1 MIKFVDLSWQS
12 LILTTHHMDE
22 IQPLL
27 DEVVLLREGRILAH
41 KNVEDIREYDNV
53 GLITWMEDMYE
64 SQRI

>member
-1 MIKFVDLSWQS
+1 
-12 LILTTHHMDE
+12 MDE